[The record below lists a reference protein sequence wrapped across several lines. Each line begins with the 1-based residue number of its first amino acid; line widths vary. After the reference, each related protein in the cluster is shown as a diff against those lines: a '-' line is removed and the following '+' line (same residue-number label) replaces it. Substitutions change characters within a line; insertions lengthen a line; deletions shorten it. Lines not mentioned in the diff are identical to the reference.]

1 MALWLFTIG
10 ALALAAPAPIP
21 ALAGCCWSP
30 AAPMAQAREGHT
42 ATLLG
47 NGDVLVVGGS
57 LDAGLVNLITGAEL
71 YDARTNQWSPA
82 GSMQYPRFLHTATL
96 LPDGRVL
103 VAGGITSTGHAT
115 TTAELY
121 DPASR
126 SWSSAGGM
134 AVQRYN
140 HTATLLKNGRV
151 LVTGGQNAG
160 GYVARAE
167 LYDPN
172 ANNWSPVAT
181 MDAGYFGA
189 TATLLQDG
197 RVLVVGGETLGDGRA
212 ELYDPGTNRWSNAG
226 IMRRRGHTA
235 TLLVSGKVLVAG
247 GDTASAQLYD
257 PPTNRWSDAAPML
270 VSRVSHVAT
279 LLADGRVLVT
289 GGGSFIGQ
297 TQVWL
302 SSAEVYDPKADRWD
316 PGGCMADSRWAH
328 TATLLADNRVLVT
341 GGWVPSENGGRS
353 LTGAELLEG
362 ASGGGPFGPA
372 TCQTVS
378 VPEAVSA
385 SPSTPASAIAVSSPP
400 PTISTRSPSSS
411 PSQPL
416 IATLI
421 TTATAYRAA
430 LALGVLGAMV
440 VAGIVRLWRRRRR
453 RSF

>member
-1 MALWLFTIG
+1 MVVSLFTIG
-10 ALALAAPAPIP
+10 GLAMATLAPIS

-30 AAPMAQAREGHT
+30 AAPMSQAREGHT
-42 ATLLG
+42 ATPLG

-57 LDAGLVNLITGAEL
+57 SDGSLVNLINGAEL

-82 GSMQYPRFLHTATL
+82 GSMQYPRFGHTATL

-121 DPASR
+121 DPATR
-126 SWSSAGGM
+126 RWSPAGGM
-134 AVQRYN
+134 AVQRYF
-140 HTATLLKNGRV
+140 HTATLLKNGKV

-160 GYVARAE
+160 GYVARTE
-167 LYDPN
+167 LYDPSTN
-172 ANNWSPVAT
+172 TWSPSAS
-181 MDAGYFGA
+181 MDAGYFGS

-197 RVLVVGGETLGDGRA
+197 RVLVAGGETLGDGRA

-226 IMRRRGHTA
+226 IMRRTGHTA
-235 TLLVSGKVLVAG
+235 TLLENGKVLVAG
-247 GDTASAQLYD
+247 GNTSSAQLYD
-257 PPTNRWSDAAPML
+257 PATDQWSDTAPMM
-270 VSRVSHVAT
+270 VARVSHVAT

-289 GGGSFIGQ
+289 GGGSYIGQ

-302 SSAEVYDPKADRWD
+302 SSAEVYDPNANRWD

-372 TCQTVS
+372 TCPTVS
-378 VPEAVSA
+378 VPQAANA
-385 SPSTPASAIAVSSPP
+385 SPSTPPSAVTVSSPP
-400 PTISTRSPSSS
+400 PTISTRSRSS
-411 PSQPL
+411 PSQPP
-416 IATLI
+416 IATLL
-421 TTATAYRAA
+421 ATVTGYPAA
-430 LALGVLGAMV
+430 LALAGLGAIV
-440 VAGIVRLWRRRRR
+440 VAGIVLLWRRRRR